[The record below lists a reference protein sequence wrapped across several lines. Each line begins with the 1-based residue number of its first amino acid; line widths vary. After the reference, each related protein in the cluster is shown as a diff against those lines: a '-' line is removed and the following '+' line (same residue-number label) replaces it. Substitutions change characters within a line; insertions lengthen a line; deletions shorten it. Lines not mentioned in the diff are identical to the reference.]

1 MNVLDSLN
9 SWLLNNPDY
18 QGDKVH
24 DEAIEGGDKCHLK
37 TSADNCR
44 TDVSEHL
51 NGVKHLGKARQR
63 SKNGEDQRTYADF
76 LNPPGSLPGGDARG
90 RLRSPS

>member
-18 QGDKVH
+18 QGDEVH
-24 DEAIEGGDKCHLK
+24 DEAIEGGDKRDLK

-51 NGVKHLGKARQR
+51 NGVNTWARPNNVPKMAKT
-63 SKNGEDQRTYADF
+63 SA
-76 LNPPGSLPGGDARG
+76 PLPI
-90 RLRSPS
+90 S